1 MVSNLITEWQISG
14 EGNIHISKCFCLYN
28 INYAM
33 RAPKDVY
40 QRDVSI
46 NSRICISTFQTTC
59 ILNDFLAVDFT
70 ESAPLLYR
78 KGIWDLEVK
87 WLKWD
92 HIVVSCKA
100 LSRIP
105 LTSFSVSSSS
115 LPLAK
120 SCPSSFISLCGEL
133 LGPNPTN
140 STTVYQVPTVCQT
153 LGAGHRVMIKIETVP
168 AWRLY
173 KI

>member
-1 MVSNLITEWQISG
+1 MKVI
-14 EGNIHISKCFCLYN
+14 
-28 INYAM
+28 
-33 RAPKDVY
+33 P
-40 QRDVSI
+40 
-46 NSRICISTFQTTC
+46 TFQNVSVFIILTLKWEHPRTFIKGMFKLTLEFVFQTAC

-70 ESAPLLYR
+70 ESAPLHCR

-92 HIVVSCKA
+92 HIVLSCRA
-100 LSRIP
+100 PSRIP

-140 STTVYQVPTVCQT
+140 STTIYQVPTVCQT
-153 LGAGHRVMIKIETVP
+153 LGAGHRVMIKIETAP